1 MVTNASLDPGRQVA
15 MDWFS
20 SQGWTPFKFQ
30 LDTWDKY
37 DEGWHGLVNAP
48 TGSGKTYS
56 LFIPFAL
63 EFMADGAEEGL
74 QAIWVTPIR
83 ALTKEIYNA
92 CSRAV
97 AGMNIPLRIA
107 VRTGDTPAAER
118 ARLNRK
124 PPHLLITTPESL
136 HIILASKHYS
146 RLLNKLKAVV
156 VDEWHEL
163 LGTKRGVLVEL
174 ALSRFKVI
182 SPQLKIWGISAT
194 IGNLEQALEVLTGYT
209 AQRRTLIISG
219 LRKEIE
225 VQAVLNKQVET
236 LPWGGHLGI
245 KLLEA
250 LVPLIDQ
257 SRSVLLFTNTRAQCE
272 IWYQRLLDA
281 APHLAGLMAMHH
293 SAISRDLRDWVEDA
307 LYEGR
312 LKVVVC
318 TSSLDLGVDFHPV
331 ETVVQVGSPKGI
343 ARFIQRAGRSGH
355 RPGATSRIYFVPT
368 HALELMEVPALRRAL
383 RENYLEQ
390 RMPHIRSFD
399 VLVQYL
405 MTLAVGEGF
414 QAKQIWS
421 EIITTHCFISMTP
434 DEWLWALA
442 FITQGGPSLQAYHE
456 YQKVE
461 QRGDFYFIGDRR
473 TALRHRLS
481 IGTIVGDASLKIKL
495 VSGKYLGT
503 IEEWFVSQ
511 LNPGDVFWFA
521 GQSLEFVRIKD
532 MDVHVRRSTKKNG
545 RIPSWQGGKMPLS
558 SQLSE
563 MLRAE
568 LHRYAEGDY
577 HEPEIK
583 YLEPLFEVQRSR
595 SFIPSAQ
602 ELLVEYFETNEGN
615 HLLVYPFEGRFVH
628 EGMATLVA
636 KRISRKKPINF
647 SISMNDY
654 GFELLS
660 DQPFDL
666 SENNLRQW
674 FSTENLYSDIQ
685 QSINSVEIARRQF
698 REVARISGLVFAG
711 YPHKPKREKHLQA
724 SAQLIFE
731 VFREYE
737 PDNLLYLQTMEE
749 AMHFQLEEARLRQAL
764 QRISQQR
771 ILVATPDKVTPFAF
785 PIMVERL
792 RERFTSEDLTT
803 QIKKMQI
810 QYEG

>member
-1 MVTNASLDPGRQVA
+1 MTTKALPPGQKITQE
-15 MDWFS
+15 WFK
-20 SQGWTPFKFQ
+20 SQGWTPFEFQ
-30 LDTWDKY
+30 ENTWQKY
-37 DEGWHGLVNAP
+37 NEGWHGLVNAP
-48 TGSGKTYS
+48 TGSGKTYA

-92 CSRAV
+92 CTRAA
-97 AGMNIPLRIA
+97 AGMGIPLRIA
-107 VRTGDTPAAER
+107 VRTGDTPNVER
-118 ARLNRK
+118 AKLLRK
-124 PPHLLITTPESL
+124 PPHLLITTPESI
-136 HIILASKHYS
+136 HILLASKHCTQ
-146 RLLNKLKAVV
+146 LFKKLKLVV

-163 LGTKRGVLVEL
+163 LGTKRGVLIEL
-174 ALSRFKVI
+174 ALSRFKTLC
-182 SPQLKIWGISAT
+182 PHLKIWGISAT
-194 IGNLEQALEVLTGYT
+194 IGNLDQALEVLTGFT
-209 AQRRTLIISG
+209 TQPRLLVVSG
-219 LRKEIE
+219 LRKSIE
-225 VQAVLNKQVET
+225 VNAVLNDQVET

-250 LVPLIDQ
+250 LVPLIDR

-293 SAISRDLRDWVEDA
+293 SAISRELRDWVEDA

-331 ETVVQVGSPKGI
+331 ETVIQVGSPKGI

-355 RPGATSRIYFVPT
+355 QPGATSRIYFVPT

-390 RMPHIRSFD
+390 RTPHIRSFD

-414 QAKQIWS
+414 YAKQIWK
-421 EIITTHCFISMTP
+421 EIITTHCFVSLTP
-434 DEWLWALA
+434 DEWQWALD
-442 FITQGGPSLQAYHE
+442 FITLGGPSLQAYYE

-461 QRGDFYFIGDRR
+461 HHGDYYFIQDRR

-495 VSGKYLGT
+495 ISGKYLGT
-503 IEEWFVSQ
+503 IEEWFISQ

-521 GQSLEFVRIKD
+521 GQSLEFVRLKD
-532 MDVHVRRSTKKNG
+532 MEAHVRRSTRKNG

-568 LHRYAEGDY
+568 IHRYAEGNY
-577 HEPEIK
+577 TEPEIK
-583 YLEPLFEVQRSR
+583 YLEPIFQVQRER
-595 SFIPSAQ
+595 SFIPSAS
-602 ELLVEYFETNEGN
+602 ELLVEYFETNEGY
-615 HLLVYPFEGRFVH
+615 HLLIYPFEGRFVH
-628 EGMATLVA
+628 EGMAALIA
-636 KRISRKKPINF
+636 KRISHTKPLNF

-654 GFELLS
+654 GFELLA
-660 DQPFDL
+660 DQPPDL
-666 SENNLRQW
+666 SEKNLLQW
-674 FSTENLYSDIQ
+674 LSPDHLYTDIL
-685 QSINSVEIARRQF
+685 QSINSIEIARRQF

-737 PDNLLYLQTMEE
+737 PDNLLYRQTMEE
-749 AMHFQLEEARLRQAL
+749 ALHFQLEEARLRSAL
-764 QRISQQR
+764 TRISSQR
-771 ILVATPDKVTPFAF
+771 LLVATPEKITPFAF

-792 RERFTSEDLTT
+792 RERFTSEDLAT
-803 QIKKMQI
+803 QIQKMQI
-810 QYEG
+810 QWR

>member
-1 MVTNASLDPGRQVA
+1 MVTTKPSPPGQKIA
-15 MDWFS
+15 LDWFK
-20 SQGWTPFKFQ
+20 SQGWTPFEFQ
-30 LDTWDKY
+30 EKTWNKY
-37 DEGWHGLVNAP
+37 NEGWNGLVNAP

-92 CSRAV
+92 CTRAA
-97 AGMNIPLRIA
+97 AGMDIPLRIA
-107 VRTGDTPAAER
+107 VRTGDTPTAER
-118 ARLNRK
+118 AKLLRK
-124 PPHLLITTPESL
+124 PPHLLITTPESI
-136 HIILASKHYS
+136 HILLASKNCTQ
-146 RLLNKLKAVV
+146 LFKKLKLVV

-174 ALSRFKVI
+174 ALSRFKTLCAH
-182 SPQLKIWGISAT
+182 LKIWGISAT
-194 IGNLEQALEVLTGYT
+194 IGNLDQALEVLTGFT
-209 AQRRTLIISG
+209 TQRRLLVISG
-219 LRKEIE
+219 LRKSIE
-225 VQAVLNKQVET
+225 VKAVLNDQVET

-250 LVPLIDQ
+250 LVPLID
-257 SRSVLLFTNTRAQCE
+257 RSKAVLLFTNTRAQCE

-293 SAISRDLRDWVEDA
+293 SAISRELRDWVEDA

-331 ETVVQVGSPKGI
+331 ETVIQVGSPKGI

-355 RPGATSRIYFVPT
+355 QPGATSRIYFVPT

-390 RMPHIRSFD
+390 RTPHIRSFD

-414 QAKQIWS
+414 YATQIWQ
-421 EIITTHCFISMTP
+421 EIITTHCFVSLTP
-434 DEWLWALA
+434 DEWQWALD
-442 FITQGGPSLQAYHE
+442 FITLGGSSLQAYHE

-461 QRGDFYFIGDRR
+461 HRGDYYFIQDRR

-495 VSGKYLGT
+495 ISGKYLGT
-503 IEEWFVSQ
+503 IEEWFISQ

-521 GQSLEFVRIKD
+521 GQSLEFVRLKD
-532 MDVHVRRSTKKNG
+532 MEAHVRRSTRKNG

-568 LHRYAEGDY
+568 INRYAEGNY
-577 HEPEIK
+577 TEPEIK
-583 YLEPLFEVQRSR
+583 YLEPIFQVQRER
-595 SFIPSAQ
+595 SFIPSAS
-602 ELLVEYFETNEGN
+602 ELLVEYFETTEGY
-615 HLLVYPFEGRFVH
+615 HLLIYPFEGHFVH
-628 EGMATLVA
+628 EGMAALIA
-636 KRISRKKPINF
+636 KRISRTKPLNF

-654 GFELLS
+654 GFELLA
-660 DQPFDL
+660 DQPLEL
-666 SENNLRQW
+666 SEKNLRQW
-674 FSTENLYSDIQ
+674 LSPDHLYTDIL
-685 QSINSVEIARRQF
+685 QSINSIEIARRQF

-749 AMHFQLEEARLRQAL
+749 ALHFQLEEARLRTAL
-764 QRISQQR
+764 SRINTQRL
-771 ILVATPDKVTPFAF
+771 LVATPEKITPFAF

-803 QIKKMQI
+803 QIQKMQI
-810 QYEG
+810 QWR